1 MSRYIGVMT
10 LLILGCK
17 DEQNCEVDGLG
28 SDVAQAAID
37 GSDWAAS
44 GGSWSVAGSAVQVSM
59 ESVSGLTL
67 TLRATSDDGGD
78 SVSDLVDAGDFPIV
92 IDLDGADG
100 HGGVM
105 DLRNGID
112 AYASNQEGGSG
123 TMTISGVSGDNELS
137 ACFEFDAVR
146 QSDGRILEV
155 REGRVT
161 IDQ

>member
-1 MSRYIGVMT
+1 MSRYLGVLT

-17 DEQNCEVDGLG
+17 DEQSCEVDGLG

-37 GSDWAAS
+37 GSDWGAS

-78 SVSDLVDAGDFPIV
+78 SVSDLVDVGDFPIV

-123 TMTISGVSGDNELS
+123 TMTISGVSGANELS

-161 IDQ
+161 IGQ

>member
-1 MSRYIGVMT
+1 MSRYLCLMISLV
-10 LLILGCK
+10 LGCK
-17 DEQNCEVDGLG
+17 DEQSCEVDDLG
-28 SDVAQAAID
+28 ADVARAEVD
-37 GSDWAAS
+37 GSDWAAN

-59 ESVSGLTL
+59 ESASGLTL
-67 TLRATSDDGGD
+67 TLRATADDGGD
-78 SVSDLVDAGDFPIV
+78 SVAERVDSGDVPIV
-92 IDLDGADG
+92 VELSGADG

-123 TMTISGVSGDNELS
+123 TMTISAVSGDNELS

-146 QSDGRILEV
+146 QMDGRILQV

-161 IDQ
+161 IGQ